1 MYKKA
6 IKGVDKIL
14 ASLEMVIQPASEH
27 SITNQKASIF
37 QGILMGNIEEE
48 YADQLHENQLHPY
61 SQHILKQKDRNIWR
75 ITTLNQQAYEN
86 IIIPLMKPDFSSFYI
101 ERDDVHYQI
110 LDKKVVTSS
119 RKNLIDTYYFGECD
133 RYINVRFM
141 TPTAF
146 KSEGSYFFWPQLEK
160 IYRSLMKRYD
170 AFAENETM
178 YDEEVFQQLVQ
189 YSEIIKYDIRST
201 LFHLEGVK
209 IPSFVG
215 SIVVKVKGPQPLVNL
230 ANVLWHYAEYAGV
243 GIKTAIGM
251 GTTQIIERREQFDK
265 KGN

>member
-6 IKGVDKIL
+6 IKEVDKIL

-251 GTTQIIERREQFDK
+251 GVTQIVERREKIDK
-265 KGN
+265 KRN